1 MKAKTWN
8 LNVLC
13 IIFSQVIR
21 KKEHNTVNIMHP
33 PKSIHFF
40 ISMTLLISLLL
51 FLVWHC
57 LHFYQLLVFVLIH
70 FARKV
75 QEKMIRH
82 YLQNYITV
90 SQLKPVLIRVLTG
103 FIKWGNKVKNLD
115 IPSLRSC
122 MSLFFTCIS
131 LLINRSQL
139 IKTGFLRNLD
149 QILYIMVYYDYYP
162 KTNVGR
168 TCTKSRSQ
176 TAAFFNIQLPS
187 FLSVVT
193 SWYVSL
199 V

>member
-1 MKAKTWN
+1 
-8 LNVLC
+8 
-13 IIFSQVIR
+13 
-21 KKEHNTVNIMHP
+21 MHP
-33 PKSIHFF
+33 PKSIYFF
-40 ISMTLLISLLL
+40 ISMTLLILLLL

-75 QEKMIRH
+75 QEKMIQH

-90 SQLKPVLIRVLTG
+90 SQLKPVLIWVLTG

-139 IKTGFLRNLD
+139 IKTVFLRNLY
-149 QILYIMVYYDYYP
+149 QISYIMSYYP
-162 KTNVGR
+162 ILFQFLCLVVCKYRTRKEILNMKNIYMIFNAIKTTLTIETWINWQDSICVHP
-168 TCTKSRSQ
+168 KK
-176 TAAFFNIQLPS
+176 
-187 FLSVVT
+187 
-193 SWYVSL
+193 
-199 V
+199 

>member
-103 FIKWGNKVKNLD
+103 FIKWGNKIKN
-115 IPSLRSC
+115 
-122 MSLFFTCIS
+122 FTCIS

-149 QILYIMVYYDYYP
+149 QILYIMVYYP
-162 KTNVGR
+162 
-168 TCTKSRSQ
+168 
-176 TAAFFNIQLPS
+176 IIL
-187 FLSVVT
+187 FLKISAIYLLKFYNMCLGVNALIE
-193 SWYVSL
+193 YVNCFL
-199 V
+199 CVFLHFQRLIFA

>member
-1 MKAKTWN
+1 MN

-21 KKEHNTVNIMHP
+21 KKEHNTVIIMHP

-57 LHFYQLLVFVLIH
+57 LHFYQLLVFALIH

-75 QEKMIRH
+75 QEKMIQH

-139 IKTGFLRNLD
+139 IKTVFFEKPVSNF
-149 QILYIMVYYDYYP
+149 VY
-162 KTNVGR
+162 NVVL
-168 TCTKSRSQ
+168 SQ
-176 TAAFFNIQLPS
+176 TLSAFVRVPTFFYYKIWIKNKIII
-187 FLSVVT
+187 VT
-193 SWYVSL
+193 FSSWNHPIF
-199 V
+199 

>member
-1 MKAKTWN
+1 VKAKTWN

-70 FARKV
+70 FARQV

-90 SQLKPVLIRVLTG
+90 SQLKPVLIWVLTG

-139 IKTGFLRNLD
+139 IKTVFLRNLY
-149 QILYIMVYYDYYP
+149 QISYIMSYYP
-162 KTNVGR
+162 N
-168 TCTKSRSQ
+168 
-176 TAAFFNIQLPS
+176 QLENR
-187 FLSVVT
+187 LSKKQYYLFRKIT
-193 SWYVSL
+193 S
-199 V
+199 

>member
-21 KKEHNTVNIMHP
+21 KKEHNTVIIMHP

-40 ISMTLLISLLL
+40 ISMTLLILLLL
-51 FLVWHC
+51 FLVWHY

-70 FARKV
+70 FARQV

-90 SQLKPVLIRVLTG
+90 SQLKPVLIWVLTG

-139 IKTGFLRNLD
+139 IKTVFLRNLY
-149 QILYIMVYYDYYP
+149 QISYIMSYYP
-162 KTNVGR
+162 SGKLWD
-168 TCTKSRSQ
+168 
-176 TAAFFNIQLPS
+176 NILFKIKKMNKNIFCP
-187 FLSVVT
+187 FGNLKR
-193 SWYVSL
+193 YGKNEII
-199 V
+199 

>member
-1 MKAKTWN
+1 
-8 LNVLC
+8 
-13 IIFSQVIR
+13 
-21 KKEHNTVNIMHP
+21 MHP

-139 IKTGFLRNLD
+139 IKTVFLRNLY
-149 QILYIMVYYDYYP
+149 QISYIMSYYP
-162 KTNVGR
+162 IHFSLSCSYKLSIGSMYILEMILMTNRSVS
-168 TCTKSRSQ
+168 SRLQSSKD
-176 TAAFFNIQLPS
+176 A
-187 FLSVVT
+187 
-193 SWYVSL
+193 
-199 V
+199 